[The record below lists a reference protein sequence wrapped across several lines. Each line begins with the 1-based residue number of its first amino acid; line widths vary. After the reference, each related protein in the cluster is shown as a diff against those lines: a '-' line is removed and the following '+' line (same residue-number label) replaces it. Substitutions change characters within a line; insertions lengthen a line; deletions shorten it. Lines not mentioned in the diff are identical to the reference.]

1 MTPALLA
8 VLALQVQAP
17 TYSWEASSVL
27 IEKEPWPVSVQIKLP
42 LVERVK
48 VPSWVLTPAA
58 FSLNGRPLA
67 RREGESDL
75 VFEPGAELNLN
86 FDLGPAIEHSD
97 AFGAKNF
104 RLSFSEDDSGE
115 MREVTFLAAAEK
127 GIEFMDLPEA
137 QLGDYDVVLR
147 TIQGDIWLQLW
158 ADVAPG
164 HVRNFLDL
172 AYSGFYDGSKF
183 HRVVPTY
190 MIQGGSARES
200 RPAPR
205 TLDAEFSSHRHVP
218 GVLSM
223 ARLGD
228 DVPGGG
234 PNSATCEFFIMH
246 GVAPTLDGNYTAF
259 GQVVT
264 GSGVVDKVANS
275 GNKSYLPTDLRAHT
289 PPVDQT
295 IFKAIVVRAPK
306 NRPRE
311 ASSR

>member
-1 MTPALLA
+1 
-8 VLALQVQAP
+8 
-17 TYSWEASSVL
+17 
-27 IEKEPWPVSVQIKLP
+27 
-42 LVERVK
+42 
-48 VPSWVLTPAA
+48 
-58 FSLNGRPLA
+58 
-67 RREGESDL
+67 
-75 VFEPGAELNLN
+75 
-86 FDLGPAIEHSD
+86 
-97 AFGAKNF
+97 
-104 RLSFSEDDSGE
+104 
-115 MREVTFLAAAEK
+115 MRDVTFLEAAEK
-127 GIEFMDLPEA
+127 GIDFMALPEA

-147 TIQGDIWLQLW
+147 TSRGDIWLQMW
-158 ADVAPG
+158 ADVAPS

-172 AYSGFYDGSKF
+172 SYTGFYDGSKF

-190 MIQGGSARES
+190 MVQGGAARET

-228 DVPGGG
+228 DIPGGG

-246 GVAPTLDGNYTAF
+246 GVAPKLDGQYTGF

-264 GSGVVDKVANS
+264 GMEVVDRIANA
-275 GNKSYLPTDLRAHT
+275 GNKSYRADDPRAHM

-295 IFKAIVVRAPK
+295 ILKAIVVRAPK
-306 NRPRE
+306 SRPRE